1 MDAHR
6 LLEEV
11 ASAFSDEGLEVVLVG
26 SAAAALRGAPVT
38 TEDFDFM
45 FRPTR
50 RNLAK
55 LREVARALGGS
66 VTQPQYPLSRF
77 YRISSSSGLQVDV
90 LGVLDGVKSFE
101 SLRSRA
107 DEVLMG
113 RASLMVASLRDV
125 IASKRAAGRLKD
137 LAALPVLE
145 ETLELSGEEEDR

>member
-1 MDAHR
+1 MDAR
-6 LLEEV
+6 PLLEAV

-55 LREVARALGGS
+55 LRKVARSFGGS
-66 VTQPQYPLSRF
+66 VTQPQYPLSKF
-77 YRISSSSGLQVDV
+77 YRITGPSGLQVDM
-90 LGVLDGVKSFE
+90 LGVMDGVRSFE

-107 DEVLMG
+107 DEVPMG
-113 RASLMVASLRDV
+113 RACLLVASLRDV
-125 IASKRAAGRLKD
+125 VASKRAAGRPKD

-145 ETLELSGEEEDR
+145 ETLELSEEEDR